1 MTDNTTATATAT
13 ATTTT
18 PSIGIRAWGTLP
30 KQQSRQFDREDLPR
44 LPFMKLN
51 PGFNSVR
58 IISGMGVFYQ
68 VRWKGP
74 KSSRSYGD
82 KIRTSWPTYGEECP
96 VKKYL
101 GMEGRERYMVVAID
115 RADNELKLLDL
126 SQLTAQQIEDI
137 LEAKNKK
144 GKHLTPRDFD
154 LSIKFDPKSKTATGY
169 YSVVAEDTEPM
180 SDADLKLIESIGGDE
195 MIEKCLNRQL
205 ICPKPETVAKRLRDL
220 GWDGKV
226 VAREEKSGG
235 KGKLE
240 EPAEDDYSFN
250 RPADTEASA
259 ETSAAANA

>member
-1 MTDNTTATATAT
+1 MTENNTTENK
-13 ATTTT
+13 

-30 KQQSRQFDREDLPR
+30 KQQARQFDREDLPR
-44 LPFMKLN
+44 LPYMKLQT
-51 PGFNSVR
+51 GFNSVR

-74 KSSRSYGD
+74 NSKRSYGD
-82 KIRTSWPTYGEECP
+82 KIRTSWPTYGEDCP
-96 VKKYL
+96 VKKFIGL
-101 GMEGRERYMVVAID
+101 EGKERYMVVAID
-115 RADNELKLLDL
+115 RADSELKLLDL

-169 YSVVAEDTEPM
+169 YSVVADDTEPM
-180 SDADLKLIESIGGDE
+180 SEADLKLIESIGGDE
-195 MIEKCLNRQL
+195 IVEKCLARQL
-205 ICPKPETVAKRLRDL
+205 ICPKPETVEKRLRDL

-226 VAREEKSGG
+226 VTKEDTKSGG
-235 KGKLE
+235 KAVAKLE

-250 RPADTEASA
+250 RPADAS
-259 ETSAAANA
+259 EGEPEAANG

>member
-1 MTDNTTATATAT
+1 MTDNNTA
-13 ATTTT
+13 TTT

-30 KQQSRQFDREDLPR
+30 KQQARQFDREDLPR

-74 KSSRSYGD
+74 ASKRSYGD
-82 KIRTSWPTYGEECP
+82 KIRTAFPTYGDECP
-96 VKKYL
+96 VKKFL
-101 GMEGRERYMVVAID
+101 GLEGRERYMVVAID

-137 LEAKNKK
+137 LESKNKK
-144 GKHLTPRDFD
+144 GKHLTTRDFD
-154 LSIKFDPKSKTATGY
+154 ISIKFDPKSKTATGY
-169 YSVVAEDTEPM
+169 YSVVSEDTEPM
-180 SDADLKLIESIGGDE
+180 SEADLKLIESIGGDE
-195 MIEKCLNRQL
+195 VIEKCLNRQL

-220 GWDGKV
+220 GWDGKM
-226 VAREEKSGG
+226 VARDDAKGGG
-235 KGKLE
+235 KAKFE

-250 RPADTEASA
+250 RPADASDEEAV
-259 ETSAAANA
+259 AAAN